1 MLPVLE
7 IRHVT
12 KVFKD
17 FWMRP
22 RVIAVDDLSLTLNR
36 GEVFGLLGPNGS
48 GKSTTIKMILGLLHP
63 TKGQIA
69 VLGMPP
75 SDVSL
80 KSRIGY
86 LPEESFLYRFL
97 NARETL
103 EFYARLFKI
112 DPLERE
118 KRIDMLIDM
127 VGLTGAQY
135 RPVSEYSKGMQRRIG
150 LAQALINDPD
160 FLILDEPTTGLDP
173 IGTRQIKDLILTLKS
188 RGKTVLLCSHL
199 LNEVEDVC
207 DRVCVFYGG
216 KIQAQGTVDSLLTVS
231 EKHAIHTPQLKETTL
246 ARVRQ
251 VIAEEEGNLA
261 VDVQRPRQTLEHLFL
276 DLVEKAQLAGQ
287 KTSGATNVGKVA
299 DFLTQPEQGA
309 ALLESLTRK
318 SEPVV
323 AEPVAVAE
331 PVQQPDAGV
340 LSALSGEPES
350 VTKSAQSA
358 PTPSSSASTGASPTA
373 PNATPSPPVN
383 ADRDLLCSLTRK
395 SDQP

>member
-7 IRHVT
+7 LRNVT

-22 RVIAVDDLSLTLNR
+22 RVIAVDDLNLSIPR

-48 GKSTTIKMILGLLHP
+48 GKSTTIKMILGLLYP
-63 TKGQIA
+63 TRGQIA
-69 VLGMPP
+69 VLGKPP
-75 SDVSL
+75 TDVSL

-112 DPLERE
+112 PAGERE

-127 VGLTGAQY
+127 VGLGGAQY

-207 DRVCVFYGG
+207 DRISVFYGG
-216 KIQAQGTVDSLLTVS
+216 KVQALGTVDSLLTASDQNTITTTALKS
-231 EKHAIHTPQLKETTL
+231 ETL
-246 ARVRQ
+246 QRIRDVVREQ
-251 VIAEEEGNLA
+251 EGDIDIT
-261 VDVQRPRQTLEHLFL
+261 VDRPRQKLESLFL
-276 DLVEKAQLAGQ
+276 QLVEKAQKSGAT
-287 KTSGATNVGKVA
+287 TSGATNAGKVA
-299 DFLTQPEQGA
+299 DFLSQPAEGRA
-309 ALLESLTRK
+309 VLESLVK
-318 SEPVV
+318 PV
-323 AEPVAVAE
+323 AAPEPVAAPVVVEAPRDTKVLDQLVAPVPT
-331 PVQQPDAGV
+331 PVQ
-340 LSALSGEPES
+340 
-350 VTKSAQSA
+350 T
-358 PTPSSSASTGASPTA
+358 TA
-373 PNATPSPPVN
+373 PVESPKPQQA
-383 ADRDLLCSLTRK
+383 ADRDLLSSLTK
-395 SDQP
+395 GQNKP